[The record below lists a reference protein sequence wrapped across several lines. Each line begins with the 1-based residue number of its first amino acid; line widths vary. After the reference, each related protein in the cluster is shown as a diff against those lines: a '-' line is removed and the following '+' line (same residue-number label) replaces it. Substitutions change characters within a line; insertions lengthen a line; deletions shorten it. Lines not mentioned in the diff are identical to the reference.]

1 MRLYAIGLGGLIV
14 FGVLVGV
21 AFGADA
27 IWVYA
32 FFALIVACTALA
44 TGIGGGLIQ
53 GWSRRRFD
61 EPPHRGR

>member
-1 MRLYAIGLGGLIV
+1 MRLYVIGLTALIV
-14 FGVLVGV
+14 LGVAVAV

-44 TGIGGGLIQ
+44 TGIGGDLIQ
-53 GWSRRRFD
+53 SWSRRRFD